1 MGIEQASN
9 LGSIDDVVNMIQ
21 VFGIITYFVLPFIL
35 ALLII
40 YIGRYIKKRSDKKKA
55 AKLEKEKQ
63 LEIEKQ
69 AKKIQ
74 KEQIEKQK
82 IIIKNNRIKAN
93 KIFNDK
99 EYMLRQLDDVKEPT
113 IKSEYR
119 NLAINFD
126 KNGKM
131 IKEK

>member
-9 LGSIDDVVNMIQ
+9 LGSIDDIANMIQ

-35 ALLII
+35 AILII
-40 YIGRYIKKRSDKKKA
+40 YIARYIKKRSDKKKA

-82 IIIKNNRIKAN
+82 IIIKNKAN

>member
-9 LGSIDDVVNMIQ
+9 LGSIDDITNMIQ
-21 VFGIITYFVLPFIL
+21 VFGVITYFVLPFIL

-40 YIGRYIKKRSDKKKA
+40 YIARYIKKRSDKKKA

-82 IIIKNNRIKAN
+82 IIIKNKAN

-119 NLAINFD
+119 NLTINFD

>member
-1 MGIEQASN
+1 MGIEQASY
-9 LGSIDDVVNMIQ
+9 LGSIDDVANMVQ
-21 VFGIITYFVLPFIL
+21 VFGILTYFVMPFIL
-35 ALLII
+35 VLLIV
-40 YIGRYIKKRSDKKKA
+40 YFVRYMKKRSAKKKA

-82 IIIKNNRIKAN
+82 VIIKNNRIKAN

-99 EYMLRQLDDVKEPT
+99 EYMLRQLDDIKEPA

>member
-99 EYMLRQLDDVKEPT
+99 EYMLRQLDDIKEPT

>member
-9 LGSIDDVVNMIQ
+9 LGSIADIANMIQ

-35 ALLII
+35 VLLIV
-40 YIGRYIKKRSDKKKA
+40 YFVRYMKKRSDKKKA

-82 IIIKNNRIKAN
+82 VIIKNNRIKAN

-99 EYMLRQLDDVKEPT
+99 EYMLRQLDDIKEPT